1 MKILA
6 NNKKAL
12 FNYEVIRRF
21 QAGIVLQ
28 GWEVK
33 SIKSRNISMK
43 ESYIKILKG
52 EPVIENLFVSPW
64 PGMADFTEYLSTRPR
79 KLLLHAS
86 EIHNLLSGVKIKGQ
100 TVIPLQIFQ
109 EKNKVKIEVALAR
122 GLKKYDKRARLKEK
136 DQKREINRDLK
147 HMGYN

>member
-86 EIHNLLSGVKIKGQ
+86 EIHNFTDLSGIELCLYRSGIGKRVK
-100 TVIPLQIFQ
+100 
-109 EKNKVKIEVALAR
+109 
-122 GLKKYDKRARLKEK
+122 
-136 DQKREINRDLK
+136 EIR
-147 HMGYN
+147 